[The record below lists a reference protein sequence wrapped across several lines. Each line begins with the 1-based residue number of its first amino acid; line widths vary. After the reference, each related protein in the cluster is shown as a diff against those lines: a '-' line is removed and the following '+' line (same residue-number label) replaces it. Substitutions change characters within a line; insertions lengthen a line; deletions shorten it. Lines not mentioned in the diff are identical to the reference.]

1 MFDTTM
7 SLCRVGRIRLKD
19 EGVELID
26 IIDRD
31 DYFFVRFCF
40 YIKKLLN

>member
-7 SLCRVGRIRLKD
+7 SLCRVGMIHMKD

-31 DYFFVRFCF
+31 DYFWFTSVF
-40 YIKKLLN
+40 IK